1 MKAGD
6 ELILGRCY
14 FFMENY
20 LFPFVFYGTT
30 FTFSLAHTQYHTLL
44 AIAAAAASASSL
56 WAA

>member
-1 MKAGD
+1 
-6 ELILGRCY
+6 
-14 FFMENY
+14 MENY